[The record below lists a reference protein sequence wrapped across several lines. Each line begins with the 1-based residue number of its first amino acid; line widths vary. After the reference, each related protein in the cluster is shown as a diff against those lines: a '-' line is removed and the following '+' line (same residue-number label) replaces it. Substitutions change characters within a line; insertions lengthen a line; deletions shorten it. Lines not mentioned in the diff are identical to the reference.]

1 MYNSVNFF
9 VGDRMDKKFN
19 EKKLKVTLAGK
30 YRGPY
35 FEKIKMLKTELLEK
49 GIDVLYPPEGDMSL
63 DNYGFFD
70 SDRRTGDS
78 NKDFDRA
85 EMNFLYKTLKKCD
98 AIIFCNFDGYLGRM
112 TSNELYFFSS
122 LIVCNFEKGQEEYYN
137 LVNGYIPI
145 YLLEEVNVDSFNNSD
160 ELGDFLI
167 LLKYGMDN
175 GLIKVGLNSFY
186 DDLEKG
192 KIIKIKIKK

>member
-1 MYNSVNFF
+1 MYNSVKFF
-9 VGDRMDKKFN
+9 VGDRMNKKSNIKKFM
-19 EKKLKVTLAGK
+19 VTLAGT

-35 FEKIKMLKTELLEK
+35 FEKIKMLNKELLEK
-49 GIDVLYPPEGDMSL
+49 GI
-63 DNYGFFD
+63 
-70 SDRRTGDS
+70 
-78 NKDFDRA
+78 
-85 EMNFLYKTLKKCD
+85 LYKTYKKCD

-167 LLKYGMDN
+167 LLKYGIDK
-175 GLIKVGLNSFY
+175 GLIKVGLSSFY
-186 DDLEKG
+186 EDFETG
-192 KIIKIKIKK
+192 IINKIKTKLF

>member
-1 MYNSVNFF
+1 MLIFF
-9 VGDRMDKKFN
+9 VGDRMDKKSN
-19 EKKLKVTLAGK
+19 EKKLMVTLAGK
-30 YRGPY
+30 YRGPN
-35 FEKIKMLKTELLEK
+35 FEKIKMLKKELLEK

-70 SDRRTGDS
+70 SDRRTGDN

-85 EMNFLYKTLKKCD
+85 EMSFLYKTLKKCD
-98 AIIFCNFDGYLGRM
+98 AIIFCNYDGYLGRM
-112 TSNELYFFSS
+112 TSNELYFFLS
-122 LIVCNFEKGQEEYYN
+122 LIVCNFEKGQEKYYN

-192 KIIKIKIKK
+192 KIIKIKRKEL

>member
-1 MYNSVNFF
+1 MI
-9 VGDRMDKKFN
+9 KKSN
-19 EKKLKVTLAGK
+19 EKKIMVTLAGK

-35 FEKIKMLKTELLEK
+35 FEKIKMLKKELLEK
-49 GIDVLYPPEGDMSL
+49 DINVLYPPEGDMSD

-70 SDRRTGDS
+70 SDRRTGD
-78 NKDFDRA
+78 NNRDFDKA
-85 EMNFLYKTLKKCD
+85 EMNFLYKTFRKCD

-122 LIVCNFEKGQEEYYN
+122 LIVCNYEKELEKNYN

-145 YLLEEVNVDSFNNSD
+145 YLLEEINVDSLKNYD

-192 KIIKIKIKK
+192 KIIKIKRK

>member
-1 MYNSVNFF
+1 MI
-9 VGDRMDKKFN
+9 KKSN
-19 EKKLKVTLAGK
+19 EKKIMVTLAGK

-35 FEKIKMLKTELLEK
+35 FEKIKMLKKELLEK
-49 GIDVLYPPEGDMSL
+49 DINVLYPPDGDMSD

-70 SDRRTGDS
+70 SDRRTGD
-78 NKDFDRA
+78 NNRDFDKA
-85 EMNFLYKTLKKCD
+85 EMNFLYKTFQKCD

-122 LIVCNFEKGQEEYYN
+122 LIVCNYEKEQEKYYN

-145 YLLEEVNVDSFNNSD
+145 YLLEEINVDSLKNYD

-192 KIIKIKIKK
+192 KIIKIKRK

>member
-85 EMNFLYKTLKKCD
+85 EMNFLYKTYKKCD